1 MGLKESRLFDQ
12 NYDELSTL
20 TKFSKAEIR
29 KWHRGFQR
37 TCPTGRM
44 EKSEFISVFTE
55 LFPNGDASE
64 FSSHIF
70 DTFDLNVNG
79 SLEFNE
85 FIQVLQKDPDLSFS
99 GFGNRFK

>member
-1 MGLKESRLFDQ
+1 
-12 NYDELSTL
+12 
-20 TKFSKAEIR
+20 
-29 KWHRGFQR
+29 
-37 TCPTGRM
+37 M

-64 FSSHIF
+64 FSSYIF

-85 FIQVLQKDPDLSFS
+85 FIQVKLQLWRYFS
-99 GFGNRFK
+99 MRILGFGDRLE

>member
-1 MGLKESRLFDQ
+1 
-12 NYDELSTL
+12 
-20 TKFSKAEIR
+20 
-29 KWHRGFQR
+29 
-37 TCPTGRM
+37 M

-64 FSSHIF
+64 FSSYIF

-85 FIQVLQKDPDLSFS
+85 FIQVELQY
-99 GFGNRFK
+99 RAHRR